1 MTTYN
6 DAKKAILDRFVAQ
19 TTLASDRY
27 CFDNENFQE
36 PEDSSPW
43 ARVTVRH
50 IGGNQRTLGPP
61 GLRRFDRRGSVFI
74 QIMTSSDTGTS
85 SADLL
90 AAASRAIFEAKS
102 FSGLDFHNA
111 DIRVTP
117 GVDGWWTTLV
127 ECPFQ
132 YQEIL

>member
-6 DAKKAILDRFVAQ
+6 DAKQAIIDRFVAQ
-19 TTLASDRY
+19 TSLAPPRY
-27 CFDNENFQE
+27 TFDNENYQE
-36 PEDSSPW
+36 PEDGLPW

-50 IGGNQRTLGPP
+50 TGGNQRTLGPV

-85 SADLL
+85 AGDLL
-90 AAASRAIFEAKS
+90 AEASRAIFEATS

-117 GVDGWWTTLV
+117 GDSTWWTTLV

-132 YQEIL
+132 YQETL